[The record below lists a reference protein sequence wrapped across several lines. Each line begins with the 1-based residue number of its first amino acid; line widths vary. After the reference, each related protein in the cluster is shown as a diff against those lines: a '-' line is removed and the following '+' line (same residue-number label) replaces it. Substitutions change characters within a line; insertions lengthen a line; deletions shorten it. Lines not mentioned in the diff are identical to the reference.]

1 MIFLNYYSVILWT
14 CIDGGNISA
23 LGMYIFVH
31 ILDENPDN
39 ILSLGM

>member
-14 CIDGGNISA
+14 CIDDGNISA
-23 LGMYIFVH
+23 LGMYIFVY

-39 ILSLGM
+39 IHRLGM